1 MNFILSVRAM
11 YEIWTFRFYILE
23 FIFFRKLDLQNL
35 KESTLGLAI
44 LMRLFMSRLSKIT
57 YNFKDT
63 K

>member
-1 MNFILSVRAM
+1 M